1 MNSILQ
7 IFSFLITG
15 LTMTI
20 VVFDFFNELFKKKY
34 ENNFFYFIC
43 YFLFYIGFLV
53 SMLIPTPIIRIFFPA
68 VFPFI
73 FGAFLYSNF
82 SFPLTLFLLIAIEF
96 CEITIESLTDFIFGG
111 GFLIMPSNLLR
122 NLIIFFLYQFIMLYI
137 KNKKQNF
144 SLPKRNFAI
153 FILPLLSLIIIN
165 LSTLFT
171 IQSQDFHLVVISTIV
186 GTGLLFSNI
195 FMFYLFKQLQVYS
208 ERENLYRMKSQQSKL
223 QYQYVKDLESK
234 NLETKKILHDI
245 KRHLAVLSTL
255 KDTQDSPEYISN
267 YINQINLSI
276 DSVEIT
282 NYTDSPI
289 VNLLINNKK
298 NIAKENE
305 INYTTRSE
313 NISFD
318 FMEEIDQTT
327 LFSNILDNA
336 FEEAAIVTSSNK
348 FVSITICTINDF
360 KIVNISNS
368 YDPDNHKN
376 NKNHMGLGLHNVQD
390 VARKYQAN
398 LTIDDNKKQGIFEVQ
413 LSFL

>member
-1 MNSILQ
+1 
-7 IFSFLITG
+7 
-15 LTMTI
+15 MTI

>member
-1 MNSILQ
+1 M
-7 IFSFLITG
+7 
-15 LTMTI
+15 
-20 VVFDFFNELFKKKY
+20 
-34 ENNFFYFIC
+34 
-43 YFLFYIGFLV
+43 
-53 SMLIPTPIIRIFFPA
+53 
-68 VFPFI
+68 
-73 FGAFLYSNF
+73 
-82 SFPLTLFLLIAIEF
+82 
-96 CEITIESLTDFIFGG
+96 
-111 GFLIMPSNLLR
+111 
-122 NLIIFFLYQFIMLYI
+122 
-137 KNKKQNF
+137 
-144 SLPKRNFAI
+144 
-153 FILPLLSLIIIN
+153 
-165 LSTLFT
+165 
-171 IQSQDFHLVVISTIV
+171 
-186 GTGLLFSNI
+186 LFSNI